1 MDRPFTISPVNI
13 APPTPP
19 NTQNLVWAD
28 AHSHLQDPR
37 LAPHLPQVFARAR
50 AAGLALLHV
59 DGTSEA
65 DWPAV
70 AALAGAHPNLVICS
84 FGLHPWF
91 IRNRSSRW
99 LENLRELLATR
110 PAGIGEIGLDARMGD
125 DLDADREA
133 VFLAQLDLS
142 CELALPASLH
152 CRDAWPRMLDI
163 LLNRPP
169 HPAGLLIHAYSGPAD
184 ALAALAAKN
193 IHISFGGTLT
203 RPRNDRARANAAS
216 VLAGQFLLE
225 SDAPDLPPT
234 LPDGRTPHLAG
245 EDGKILSEPAYI
257 PQIGQLLATLRGT
270 SPGDIAA
277 QTTATAQ
284 RLFAKLLT

>member
-1 MDRPFTISPVNI
+1 MNI
-13 APPTPP
+13 APPPPP
-19 NTQNLVWAD
+19 NTKNLVWAD

-37 LAPHLPQVFARAR
+37 LASHLPQVFARAR

-59 DGTSEA
+59 NATSEA

-70 AALAGAHPNLVICS
+70 AALTDAHPGLVICS

-91 IRNRSSRW
+91 IRNRSARW
-99 LENLRELLATR
+99 RESLRELLATR
-110 PAGIGEIGLDARMGD
+110 PAGIGEIGLDARMAD

-142 CELALPASLH
+142 WELALPASLH

-184 ALAALAAKN
+184 ALPALAAKN
-193 IHISFGGTLT
+193 VHVSFGGTLT
-203 RPRNDRARANAAS
+203 RPKNARARENAAK
-216 VLAGQFLLE
+216 VPAGHFLLE

-234 LPDGRTPHLAG
+234 LPDGLAPLLVG
-245 EDGKILSEPAYI
+245 EDGQILSEPAYI
-257 PQIGQLLATLRGT
+257 PHVGQFLAHLRGAT
-270 SPGDIAA
+270 PRDIAA
-277 QTTATAQ
+277 QTTATAR

>member
-1 MDRPFTISPVNI
+1 MNI
-13 APPTPP
+13 APPPPP
-19 NTQNLVWAD
+19 NTKNLVWAD

-59 DGTSEA
+59 NATSEA

-70 AALAGAHPNLVICS
+70 AALAGAHPGLVICS

-91 IRNRSSRW
+91 IRNRSARW
-99 LENLRELLATR
+99 RENLRELLATR
-110 PAGIGEIGLDARMGD
+110 PAGIGEIGLDARMDD
-125 DLDADREA
+125 DLDADRDA

-152 CRDAWPRMLDI
+152 CRAAWPRMLDI

-193 IHISFGGTLT
+193 VHISFGGTLT
-203 RPRNDRARANAAS
+203 RPKNARARENA
-216 VLAGQFLLE
+216 VNVPAGHFLLE

-234 LPDGRTPHLAG
+234 LPDGTPPHLVG
-245 EDGKILSEPAYI
+245 DDGKILSEPAYV
-257 PQIGQLLATLRGT
+257 PDVGQHHAQLRGV
-270 SPGDIAA
+270 SPGVLAA